1 MDLQRSEIFT
11 SGIHH
16 THHDLRSAR
25 FSNSAYVVGKSA
37 RLGVKGS
44 QVKW

>member
-11 SGIHH
+11 SGIH

-37 RLGVKGS
+37 RLGVKG
-44 QVKW
+44 

>member
-1 MDLQRSEIFT
+1 MDLQHSEIFT
-11 SGIHH
+11 SGIH

-25 FSNSAYVVGKSA
+25 FSNGAYVLRKSA